1 MADINLK
8 TATPDTSLPTTG
20 FLFGADSQASASP
33 SVYSTQTVATTL
45 LGSTSLTGDTI
56 TTSQPV
62 LNLAQTWNA
71 SGVTFTGLKFNA
83 TSTASA
89 AASLL
94 MDLQTDT
101 VSQFS
106 VGKTGIVKLQRG
118 AVGAPTL
125 TFGDSTTGFFSTGAD
140 KLAATVSNAR
150 ALFLDANNASLGLG
164 ALGFLSTGTFN
175 TALGCYAMGFASVS
189 GANNIGIGY
198 QPLVQATSTSYQ
210 VAIGGFA
217 LAALTTSAYQHVAI
231 GWQAGTAL
239 NNTAQNNVLIG
250 HAAGKALT
258 TGSNNVLIGSATL
271 PLSTK
276 TTYSVC
282 IGNSIFNNYAD
293 GDTVYNL
300 NSIAIGS
307 SIGTA
312 NLTGYENVYIG
323 TGIATLSTSAYWC
336 VGVGIQALENIG
348 SGERCTAIGLSSLNR
363 LTNGVGVTGLGMNA
377 GIGGGN
383 ASKIVTTA
391 SYGTYL
397 GYQAGPS
404 TGTQRDYQTVVGAN
418 ALGVDVANS
427 ITLGR
432 LDATT
437 FDVVFTGPAVIGAK
451 DTAGVGFTVA
461 TLPTASAALKGA
473 TAFVTDATSPT
484 YLGTLTG
491 GGAVCCP
498 VFCNGTAWVSC

>member
-1 MADINLK
+1 MTFSTFASPGVSLQGGGGSGGS
-8 TATPDTSLPTTG
+8 ASLPISG
-20 FLFGADSQASASP
+20 NGA
-33 SVYSTQTVATTL
+33 
-45 LGSTSLTGDTI
+45 TI
-56 TTSQPV
+56 TASTPLV
-62 LNLAQTWNA
+62 NGTQTWNNA
-71 SGVTFTGLKFNA
+71 GVTFTSLLLDV
-83 TSTASA
+83 TDTASA

-94 MDLQTDT
+94 MDFKVGT

-125 TFGDSTTGFFSTGAD
+125 TFGDSTTGFFSTGAN
-140 KLAATVSNAR
+140 KIAATVSNAR
-150 ALFLDANNASLGLG
+150 ALFLDANNTSLGLG

-175 TALGCYAMGFASVS
+175 TAIGSYAMGFASVS
-189 GANNIGIGY
+189 GSNNIAIGQ
-198 QPLVQATSTSYQ
+198 QPLVSATSTNYQ
-210 VAIGGFA
+210 VAIGDFA
-217 LAALTTSAYQHVAI
+217 LAAITTSAYQHVAI
-231 GWQAGTAL
+231 GRLSGTAL

-250 HAAGKALT
+250 HEAGKALT
-258 TGSNNVLIGSATL
+258 TGSNNVLIGSNTL

-282 IGNSIFNNYAD
+282 IGNSIFTNYAD
-293 GDTVYNL
+293 GDAVYNL

-312 NLTGYENVYIG
+312 NLTGYENVYVG
-323 TGIATLSTSAYWC
+323 TGIATLSTSAYFC
-336 VGVGIQALENIG
+336 VGVGIEALENLTGG
-348 SGERCTAIGLSSLNR
+348 SQCTAIGLSSLSY
-363 LTNGVGVTGLGMNA
+363 LTNGVGVTGLGMNT

-383 ASKIVTTA
+383 ATKIVTTA

-404 TGTQRDYQTVVGAN
+404 TGTQRNYQTVVGAN

-437 FDVVFTGPAVIGAK
+437 FDVVYTGPAVIGAK

-473 TAFVTDATSPT
+473 TAFVTDATTPT
-484 YLGTLTG
+484 YLGALTG

>member
-1 MADINLK
+1 MPTQNIFDLV
-8 TATPDTSLPTTG
+8 DTWNDG
-20 FLFGADSQASASP
+20 
-33 SVYSTQTVATTL
+33 ATTF
-45 LGSTSLTGDTI
+45 TA
-56 TTSQPV
+56 V
-62 LNLAQTWNA
+62 KMN
-71 SGVTFTGLKFNA
+71 VTD
-83 TSTASA
+83 TASA

-94 MDLQTDT
+94 MDLQVGTA
-101 VSQFS
+101 SQFS
-106 VGKTGIVKLQRG
+106 VGKTGIVKMQRG

-125 TFGDSTTGFFSTGAD
+125 TFGDSTTGFFSTGAN

-198 QPLVQATSTSYQ
+198 QPLVSATSTSYQ

-239 NNTAQNNVLIG
+239 NNTAVNNVLIG

-258 TGSNNVLIGSATL
+258 TGSNNVLIGSTTL

-276 TTYSVC
+276 TSYSVC
-282 IGNSIFNNYAD
+282 IGNSIFTDYVD

-323 TGIATLSTSAYWC
+323 TSIAGASTSAYWC
-336 VGVGIQALENIG
+336 VGVGIQALQAITGG
-348 SGERCTAIGLSSLNR
+348 SQCTAIGLSSLSY
-363 LTNGVGVTGLGMNA
+363 LTNGVGVTGLGMNS

-383 ASKIVTTA
+383 AAKVVTTA

-461 TLPTASAALKGA
+461 TLPAASAALKGA
-473 TAFVTDATSPT
+473 TAFVTDATLPT